1 MKTKNFLVI
10 VLLFFVASVYLIF
23 FYINSNDKDINR
35 NGIVSIKSN
44 LQNYKIIPI
53 DKGGI
58 KAPCL
63 EILGC
68 EK

>member
-1 MKTKNFLVI
+1 MKTKNVLVI

-23 FYINSNDKDINR
+23 FYIKSNDKDINS

>member
-1 MKTKNFLVI
+1 MKTKNVLVI

-23 FYINSNDKDINR
+23 FYINSNDKDINS

>member
-1 MKTKNFLVI
+1 MKTKNILVI
-10 VLLFFVASVYLIF
+10 VLLFFVASVYLIY
-23 FYINSNDKDINR
+23 FYINSNDKDINS

>member
-1 MKTKNFLVI
+1 MKTKNVLVI

-23 FYINSNDKDINR
+23 FYINSNDKDING

>member
-1 MKTKNFLVI
+1 MKTKNVLVI
-10 VLLFFVASVYLIF
+10 VLLFFFASVYLIF
-23 FYINSNDKDINR
+23 FYIKSNDKDINS

>member
-1 MKTKNFLVI
+1 MKIKNITVFS
-10 VLLFFVASVYLIF
+10 LLFFIILLFPIYW
-23 FYINSNDKDINR
+23 YINSNDQDINS
-35 NGIVSIKSN
+35 NGIKVVKPN

-63 EILGC
+63 EILEC
-68 EK
+68 EE

>member
-1 MKTKNFLVI
+1 MKTKNVLVI

-23 FYINSNDKDINR
+23 FYINSDDKDINSK
-35 NGIVSIKSN
+35 GIVSIKSN

-58 KAPCL
+58 KTPCL

>member
-1 MKTKNFLVI
+1 MKIKNITLFS
-10 VLLFFVASVYLIF
+10 LLFFIILLFPIYW
-23 FYINSNDKDINR
+23 YINSNDQDINS
-35 NGIVSIKSN
+35 NGIKVVKSN

-63 EILGC
+63 EILEC
-68 EK
+68 EE

>member
-58 KAPCL
+58 KAPCF

-68 EK
+68 KK

>member
-1 MKTKNFLVI
+1 MKTKNVLVI

-23 FYINSNDKDINR
+23 FYINSDDKDINSK
-35 NGIVSIKSN
+35 GIVSIKSN

>member
-1 MKTKNFLVI
+1 MKIKNITLFS
-10 VLLFFVASVYLIF
+10 LLFFIILLFPIYW
-23 FYINSNDKDINR
+23 YISSNDKDINS
-35 NGIVSIKSN
+35 NGIKVVKSN

-63 EILGC
+63 EILEC
-68 EK
+68 KE

>member
-1 MKTKNFLVI
+1 MKTKNVLVI
-10 VLLFFVASVYLIF
+10 VLLFFIASVYLIF
-23 FYINSNDKDINR
+23 FYINSNDKDINS

>member
-23 FYINSNDKDINR
+23 FYINSDDKDINSK
-35 NGIVSIKSN
+35 GIVSIKSN
-44 LQNYKIIPI
+44 LQNYKIIHI

-58 KAPCL
+58 KTPCL

>member
-1 MKTKNFLVI
+1 MKIKNITLFS
-10 VLLFFVASVYLIF
+10 LLFFIILLFPIYW
-23 FYINSNDKDINR
+23 YINSNDQDINI
-35 NGIVSIKSN
+35 NGIKAVKSN

-63 EILGC
+63 EILEC
-68 EK
+68 EE